1 MDFNKKLMEKKVITT
16 LSRVFQGN
24 NSRKGEPT
32 KLNEKL
38 TARSKKSI
46 KKLIR
51 LIVSVAVAIII
62 FVFSGLLSW
71 LLKGALDWVT
81 LAVNVLFFA
90 GMVFLLYNNS
100 RVKIGNETSCSTGEK
115 ISLFLADRYSL
126 FHADLILRAMTD
138 DSIDNDTFMRGIYL
152 IDESF
157 RNMEDNDEYVPDGW
171 ENV

>member
-1 MDFNKKLMEKKVITT
+1 MEKKVITT

-38 TARSKKSI
+38 TARGKKSI

-51 LIVSVAVAIII
+51 LLASVAATIII

-71 LLKGALDWVT
+71 LLEDAPDWVVLT
-81 LAVNVLFFA
+81 VNGLVFVLIA
-90 GMVFLLYNNS
+90 YALYDKFS
-100 RVKIGNETSCSTGEK
+100 EPGNETSSSTGEK

-138 DSIDNDTFMRGIYL
+138 DSIDKEAFMRGIYL

-157 RNMEDNDEYVPDGW
+157 RTMEDNDEYVPDGW
-171 ENV
+171 EEV

>member
-1 MDFNKKLMEKKVITT
+1 MEKKVITT

-38 TARSKKSI
+38 TASNKKTI

-51 LIVSVAVAIII
+51 LLASVAATIII

-71 LLKGALDWVT
+71 LLKGAPDWVT
-81 LAVNVLFFA
+81 LAVNVLLFA

-100 RVKIGNETSCSTGEK
+100 RVKIGRETSCSTGEK

-138 DSIDNDTFMRGIYL
+138 DSIDNDAFMRGIYL

-157 RNMEDNDEYVPDGW
+157 RTMEDNDEYVPDGW
-171 ENV
+171 EEV

>member
-1 MDFNKKLMEKKVITT
+1 M
-16 LSRVFQGN
+16 N
-24 NSRKGEPT
+24 N
-32 KLNEKL
+32 
-38 TARSKKSI
+38 KKSI

-51 LIVSVAVAIII
+51 LLASVAATIIV

-71 LLKGALDWVT
+71 LLEDAPDWVVLT
-81 LAVNVLFFA
+81 VNGLVFVLIA
-90 GMVFLLYNNS
+90 YALYDKFS
-100 RVKIGNETSCSTGEK
+100 ESGRETSYSTGEK

-157 RNMEDNDEYVPDGW
+157 RSMDDNDEYVPDGW
-171 ENV
+171 EEV